1 MTQSSKTSP
10 AFLGRTKNLFEV
22 IAALPKKR
30 QRLCCSGGVPAAE
43 KPQPWGPGRYR
54 RDAAAALARP
64 TTSTFHR
71 WKNARKSSAGT
82 WIL

>member
-10 AFLGRTKNLFEV
+10 ADSRKRRKLTK
-22 IAALPKKR
+22 IIPATR
-30 QRLCCSGGVPAAE
+30 YCSGGVPAAE
-43 KPQPWGPGRYR
+43 GSLDRGDPSRYR

-71 WKNARKSSAGT
+71 WKNARESSAGT
-82 WIL
+82 WVR